1 MKTKLLLFAT
11 ALLCLAACNKQEII
25 DGPDDQGKEGDY
37 MIEIAELDQPTK
49 SNPSTV
55 ELNLANLVS
64 PSSKSITAQLKKR
77 SGSSWVN
84 VDNGVSYSWSATS
97 EDNQKFSGSGTV
109 NQSCNVTA
117 KKAGSG
123 NITVSA
129 AIGGTTVATQPVP
142 VNVSDDRALS
152 WTNATTSLTAGEV
165 KTAVLNSNFSG
176 TVTVSSDNSSFLV
189 GTSENSLNAT
199 TSVTFSSNKTQT
211 IYYKYTGSSQTTVK
225 IEAVFDKIIHSNLY
239 VDVQNIY
246 IFDFSI
252 GCSYMGNGT
261 DWWADVTNMILGPE
275 DGGTEPYKIETG
287 DINYFYFNEYD
298 SMIHLYGPLHYFGSL
313 SFEELRYALREQNV
327 FITMTDGENYYDVIS
342 ADIFLNGISFSNAF
356 VCIDLEVSFE
366 LNLYKGKQFDIWFE

>member
-1 MKTKLLLFAT
+1 MFMHMKTKLLLFAT

-225 IEAVFDKIIHSNLY
+225 IDAQSIGSNL
-239 VDVQNIY
+239 
-246 IFDFSI
+246 S
-252 GCSYMGNGT
+252 S
-261 DWWADVTNMILGPE
+261 
-275 DGGTEPYKIETG
+275 
-287 DINYFYFNEYD
+287 
-298 SMIHLYGPLHYFGSL
+298 SL
-313 SFEELRYALREQNV
+313 SVNASAYPQANIKLNVRYGIDFQ
-327 FITMTDGENYYDVIS
+327 YYDL
-342 ADIFLNGISFSNAF
+342 FLYYGLNNVPSRNIISFNTAVNSEDILELHSVESNKTSSYTVNMSSQISLRVNTTF
-356 VCIDLEVSFE
+356 NVTTTMVLRM
-366 LNLYKGKQFDIWFE
+366 

>member
-1 MKTKLLLFAT
+1 MFMHMKTKLLLFAT

-152 WTNATTSLTAGEV
+152 WTNATTSLTAG
-165 KTAVLNSNFSG
+165 
-176 TVTVSSDNSSFLV
+176 V
-189 GTSENSLNAT
+189 GTRARRACRPRRRARSPGARPPPPR
-199 TSVTFSSNKTQT
+199 SSPSRRCT
-211 IYYKYTGSSQTTVK
+211 
-225 IEAVFDKIIHSNLY
+225 
-239 VDVQNIY
+239 
-246 IFDFSI
+246 
-252 GCSYMGNGT
+252 
-261 DWWADVTNMILGPE
+261 
-275 DGGTEPYKIETG
+275 
-287 DINYFYFNEYD
+287 
-298 SMIHLYGPLHYFGSL
+298 
-313 SFEELRYALREQNV
+313 
-327 FITMTDGENYYDVIS
+327 
-342 ADIFLNGISFSNAF
+342 
-356 VCIDLEVSFE
+356 
-366 LNLYKGKQFDIWFE
+366 